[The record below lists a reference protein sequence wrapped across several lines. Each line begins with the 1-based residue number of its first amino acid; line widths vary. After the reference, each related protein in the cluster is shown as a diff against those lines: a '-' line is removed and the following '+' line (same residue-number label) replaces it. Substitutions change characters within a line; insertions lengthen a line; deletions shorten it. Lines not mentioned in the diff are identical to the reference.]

1 MESSR
6 SGLSIAASPASLRL
20 LVRELGRGQNMP
32 PPPPA
37 GRVRLNTPAVRGLNL
52 WRAKLESK
60 LLLSAFNAHVRSI
73 IEYGSVVWSG
83 AAVTHLKRLER
94 IQHSFLI
101 WLACSSTENS
111 SNLSYDHL
119 LQHFKVSSIKS
130 RFMQRDLIFI
140 YIVFHDRFD
149 SPQLLSNFHLSA
161 PARRNRSP
169 PLWNVPFARVLTVK
183 NGPFCRIANRCNEL
197 LNSVK
202 SLDFCSPSPTYK
214 TAVRL
219 YAASAGVL
227 LSIYFFPFFHLSS
240 YSDIY
245 SWYLLHR
252 LTSLF
257 VLFLLFVIYHH
268 FVFILVHPPCL
279 LLTLSSSCL
288 LFAFYCLLFLFLDC
302 LLIVLV
308 ASLWI
313 YRSSLLDIYL
323 CMYIVHCV
331 IYILIL
337 TSPVTGFCACW
348 WSTNKHK
355 HKHKQ
360 HW

>member
-1 MESSR
+1 MSAVYTVNDVMLERRTQVRDLGVILDSKLNFACHVDATVLKARRMLGLLIR
-6 SGLSIAASPASLRL
+6 SMKLPGNLR
-20 LVRELGRGQNMP
+20 
-32 PPPPA
+32 
-37 GRVRLNTPAVRGLNL
+37 
-52 WRAKLESK
+52 RAKLESK
-60 LLLSAFNAHVRSI
+60 PLLSAFNAHVRSI

-130 RFMQRDLIFI
+130 RFMQHDLTFI
-140 YIVFHDRFD
+140 YNVFHDRFD

-202 SLDFCSPSPTYK
+202 SLDFFCSPSPTYK

-219 YAASAGVL
+219 YAASAGV
-227 LSIYFFPFFHLSS
+227 Y
-240 YSDIY
+240 
-245 SWYLLHR
+245 
-252 LTSLF
+252 
-257 VLFLLFVIYHH
+257 
-268 FVFILVHPPCL
+268 
-279 LLTLSSSCL
+279 
-288 LFAFYCLLFLFLDC
+288 
-302 LLIVLV
+302 
-308 ASLWI
+308 
-313 YRSSLLDIYL
+313 
-323 CMYIVHCV
+323 
-331 IYILIL
+331 
-337 TSPVTGFCACW
+337 
-348 WSTNKHK
+348 
-355 HKHKQ
+355 
-360 HW
+360 